1 MNIDNASEFKGKL
14 DLKDLNVLSHAAPK
28 RVEELQRGNLP
39 TIAEDQVENDTIDF
53 SKLGKKNQQRAPQS
67 RLQGKRNLRAPSAV
81 RNGSQVASSRQHY
94 QSE

>member
-1 MNIDNASEFKGKL
+1 MNIDSDFKSKL
-14 DLKDLNVLSHAAPK
+14 DVKDLNSLSHANVVPK

-53 SKLGKKNQQRAPQS
+53 SKLGKRNQQRAPQS

-81 RNGSQVASSRQHY
+81 RNGS
-94 QSE
+94 